1 MHGARRIPATEALHR
16 YLLNPAGL
24 GYLALVALVW
34 AWIALDVLLFDH
46 ADNSLVGMWGFL
58 VTAPTSL
65 VFVQLSGPALWGGV
79 LLAAVLQALLL
90 GVTYAGVP
98 TKRTRTRKRR
108 TGTTAKAKTAPKTKT
123 TAKTK
128 TTPKRRPQPA
138 RRTPAPRARAA
149 TGAR

>member
-1 MHGARRIPATEALHR
+1 MHGPRRTPATAALHR
-16 YLLNPAGL
+16 YLFNPAGL
-24 GYLALVALVW
+24 GYLALVAVVW

-46 ADNSLVGMWGFL
+46 TGNSLVGMWGFL

-98 TKRTRTRKRR
+98 AKRTRSRKRR
-108 TGTTAKAKTAPKTKT
+108 TGTTGKN
-123 TAKTK
+123 
-128 TTPKRRPQPA
+128 TPKRRPATA
-138 RRTPAPRARAA
+138 RRTSPPRARAA
-149 TGAR
+149 PGTR

>member
-1 MHGARRIPATEALHR
+1 MHGPRRTPATAALHR
-16 YLLNPAGL
+16 YLFNPAGL
-24 GYLALVALVW
+24 GYLALVAVVW

-46 ADNSLVGMWGFL
+46 TDNSLVGMWGFL

-98 TKRTRTRKRR
+98 VKRTRTRKRR
-108 TGTTAKAKTAPKTKT
+108 TRT
-123 TAKTK
+123 TAKTKTAAKAK
-128 TTPKRRPQPA
+128 TTPKRRPQPT
-138 RRTPAPRARAA
+138 RRTPAPRARAV